1 MLKNL
6 RFIMM
11 TGAVMVVYFAPIV
24 IEASSIASVKK
35 EEVKKDMR
43 KKKKCNCGK
52 QNGADEKT

>member
-6 RFIMM
+6 RFVMM

-24 IEASSIASVKK
+24 IEASSITSVKK

-52 QNGADEKT
+52 QNGAE